1 MKKINWQFVM
11 FTAVILML
19 VGLCVSILGLNKD
32 QHNLI
37 VIGLAIISVVCVS
50 WWFWVMFVIKTMLS
64 ATDKTTNGLLDIKT
78 KIGELK
84 GLIQGL
90 LSNQNNK

>member
-19 VGLCVSILGLNKD
+19 VGFCVSVLGLNKD

-37 VIGLAIISVVCVS
+37 VIGLAIISIVCVS
-50 WWFWVMFVIKTMLS
+50 WWLWVMFVIKTMLA

-84 GLIQGL
+84 ELVQGL